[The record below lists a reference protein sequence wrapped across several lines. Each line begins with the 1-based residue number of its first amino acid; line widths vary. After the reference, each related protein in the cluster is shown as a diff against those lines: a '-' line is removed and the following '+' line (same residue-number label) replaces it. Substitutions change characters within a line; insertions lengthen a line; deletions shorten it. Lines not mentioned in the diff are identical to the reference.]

1 VKTRSI
7 DTNNVGVTN
16 GFESS
21 KAVHYHR
28 LFSGKTRSIIADA
41 LEIPILFDEAAA
53 QVGDRYQ
60 LDDEFA
66 RRLGVAM
73 LNLLALSY
81 PELKQDITASQ
92 APKARD

>member
-1 VKTRSI
+1 LVYPVEREKTQP
-7 DTNNVGVTN
+7 
-16 GFESS
+16 
-21 KAVHYHR
+21 
-28 LFSGKTRSIIADA
+28 IIAGA
-41 LEIPILFDEAAA
+41 LEISILFDESAA

-81 PELKQDITASQ
+81 PELKQDIAASQ

>member
-1 VKTRSI
+1 MASNHPKRSI
-7 DTNNVGVTN
+7 IIDYSAEDARLLVYPV
-16 GFESS
+16 ERE
-21 KAVHYHR
+21 KA
-28 LFSGKTRSIIADA
+28 RSIIADA
-41 LEIPILFDEAAA
+41 LEIPILFDEAATQA
-53 QVGDRYQ
+53 GDRYQ

>member
-1 VKTRSI
+1 MASNHPKRSI
-7 DTNNVGVTN
+7 IIDYSA
-16 GFESS
+16 ED
-21 KAVHYHR
+21 AR
-28 LFSGKTRSIIADA
+28 LLVYPVEREKTRSIIADA

-92 APKARD
+92 APNARD

>member
-1 VKTRSI
+1 MASNHPK
-7 DTNNVGVTN
+7 
-16 GFESS
+16 
-21 KAVHYHR
+21 
-28 LFSGKTRSIIADA
+28 RSIIIDFSAEDA
-41 LEIPILFDEAAA
+41 RLLIYPIEREKTQPIVAGAFGIPILFDETAA

-66 RRLGVAM
+66 RRFGVAM

-92 APKARD
+92 APISRE

>member
-1 VKTRSI
+1 MALNHPKRSI
-7 DTNNVGVTN
+7 IID
-16 GFESS
+16 FSAED
-21 KAVHYHR
+21 AR
-28 LFSGKTRSIIADA
+28 LLVYPVEREKTRSIIADA

-53 QVGDRYQ
+53 QAGDRYQ

>member
-1 VKTRSI
+1 LVYPVEREKTQ
-7 DTNNVGVTN
+7 
-16 GFESS
+16 
-21 KAVHYHR
+21 
-28 LFSGKTRSIIADA
+28 SIIANA
-41 LEIPILFDEAAA
+41 LEIPILFDETAAR
-53 QVGDRYQ
+53 VGDRYQ

-92 APKARD
+92 APISRD

>member
-1 VKTRSI
+1 MASNHPKRSI
-7 DTNNVGVTN
+7 IID
-16 GFESS
+16 FSAED
-21 KAVHYHR
+21 AR
-28 LFSGKTRSIIADA
+28 LLVYPVEREKTQPIIADA